1 MANYALDN
9 ANAHGA
15 AHLGGLTGLFDEFT
29 CARIAES
36 SRLPGARALEI
47 GAGNGS
53 VALWLAGQVGP
64 DGSVTAVDLDVSHI
78 PPHERLT
85 VSRLDLLE
93 QPPPDGPFD
102 VIHGR
107 CVMTHLPNRDT
118 LLPALGERLA
128 PGGTIII
135 EDFDPFGL
143 ERAAHLLS
151 APAGVAELL
160 SGPAGVAELP
170 SGPAGVAELWH
181 RYVQLRQQI
190 FHESGSDRGFITR
203 APGLLLRAGL
213 GDVQAVTWCRSW
225 RGGEPGSWHA
235 RATLEQFRPRL
246 VEHGFPDEAVNVLV
260 RALDDPDFYSAG
272 RPLCS
277 VSGRAPA

>member
-9 ANAHGA
+9 ASAHGA
-15 AHLGGLTGLFDEFT
+15 AHLGGLTGLFDGFT
-29 CARIAES
+29 GARIAES
-36 SRLPGARALEI
+36 SRLPGAHALEI

-53 VALWLAGQVGP
+53 VALWLAEQVGP

-78 PPHERLT
+78 PAHERLT
-85 VSRLDLLE
+85 VARLDLLE

-118 LLPALGERLA
+118 LLPALCERLA

-151 APAGVAELL
+151 APAGVAEL
-160 SGPAGVAELP
+160 
-170 SGPAGVAELWH
+170 WQ
-181 RYVQLRQQI
+181 RYVQLRQQL
-190 FHESGSDRGFITR
+190 FQESGSDRGFITR
-203 APGLLLRAGL
+203 VPGLLLQAGL
-213 GDVQAVTWCRSW
+213 RDVQAVSWCQSW

-246 VEHGFPDEAVNVLV
+246 VEHGFPDEAVDTLV
-260 RALDDPDFYSAG
+260 RALDEPDFYSAG

>member
-9 ANAHGA
+9 ASAHGA
-15 AHLGGLTGLFDEFT
+15 AHLGGLTGLFDDFT
-29 CARIAES
+29 GARIAES
-36 SRLPGARALEI
+36 SRLRGARALEI

-78 PPHERLT
+78 PPHDRLT

-93 QPPPDGPFD
+93 QPPPAGPFD
-102 VIHGR
+102 LIHGR
-107 CVMTHLPNRDT
+107 CVLTHLPNRAT
-118 LLPALGERLA
+118 LLPALCERLA
-128 PGGTIII
+128 PGGTILI

-143 ERAAHLLS
+143 DRAAHLLA
-151 APAGVAELL
+151 APAE
-160 SGPAGVAELP
+160 
-170 SGPAGVAELWH
+170 PAGVAELWQ
-181 RYVQLRQQI
+181 RYVHLRQQL
-190 FHESGSDRGFITR
+190 FAESGSDRGFINQ
-203 APGLLLRAGL
+203 APQALLRAGL
-213 GDVQAVTWCRSW
+213 GDVQSVTWCRSW

-235 RATLEQFRPRL
+235 RATLQQFRPRL
-246 VEHGFPDEAVNVLV
+246 VEHGFPDEAVDVLV

-277 VSGRAPA
+277 VSGRAPS

>member
-9 ANAHGA
+9 ASTHGA
-15 AHLGGLTGLFDEFT
+15 AHLGGLTGLLDEFT

-78 PPHERLT
+78 PPHDRLT

-118 LLPALGERLA
+118 LLPALCERLA
-128 PGGTIII
+128 PGGTILI

-151 APAGVAELL
+151 APAGVAEL
-160 SGPAGVAELP
+160 
-170 SGPAGVAELWH
+170 WH
-181 RYVQLRQQI
+181 RYVQLRQQL
-190 FHESGSDRGFITR
+190 FRESGSDRDFITR

-213 GDVQAVTWCRSW
+213 GDVQAVSWCRSW

-235 RATLEQFRPRL
+235 RATLQQFRPRL
-246 VEHGFPDEAVNVLV
+246 VEHGFPDEAVDVLV

>member
-9 ANAHGA
+9 ASTHGA

-36 SRLPGARALEI
+36 HPLRGARCLEI

-53 VALWLAGQVGP
+53 VARWMADQVGP

-85 VSRLDLLE
+85 VAELDLLE
-93 QPPPDGPFD
+93 QPAPDGPFD
-102 VIHGR
+102 VIHAR
-107 CVMTHLPNRDT
+107 CVITHLPNRAT
-118 LLPALGERLA
+118 LLPALCERLT
-128 PGGTIII
+128 PGGTIVI

-151 APAGVAELL
+151 APA
-160 SGPAGVAELP
+160 S
-170 SGPAGVAELWH
+170 PAGVAELWS
-181 RYVQLRQQI
+181 RYVHLRQQL
-190 FHESGSDRGFITR
+190 FSESGSDRQFITHI
-203 APGLLLRAGL
+203 PDVLLAAGL
-213 GDVQAVTWCRSW
+213 HDVEAVTWCRSW
-225 RGGEPGSWHA
+225 HGGEPGSRHA
-235 RATLEQFRPRL
+235 RATLQQFRPRL
-246 VEHGFPDEAVNVLV
+246 VEHGFPDEAVDVLV
-260 RALDDPDFYSAG
+260 QALDDPDFRSAG

-277 VSGRAPA
+277 VSGRAPH